1 MRTLWSVFQHLRGVY
16 LQGIKMSLEYFF
28 NPKSIVIVG
37 ASGSPGKFGNQI
49 LKNII
54 EVGYGGKVF
63 LVHPTRDGILGF
75 PAFKSIKDI
84 PGVPETAIVVLSS
97 DLVIDA
103 VEELARK
110 GVKNIILQSS
120 GFSEYNGEGKER
132 EKVLIRIAKENNM
145 RLIGPNTIGLIN
157 YRECFA
163 TTLTPVRSFKA
174 GEVSF
179 IGQSG
184 GLSGGLGWWQPNNL
198 RFNKIVHLGNTCDV
212 SEAELLRFLAQD
224 STTKVITA
232 YFRKITDEM
241 VDTVKEVSK
250 KKPVVMHCPEERR
263 KELIEAGAICASFY
277 TEIFELAKIFIH
289 SPKPVGNRVAIIGPS
304 SGAIDLA
311 VRSLEKN
318 GLKLAELNPNTVKAL
333 KAKVLSKRAKT
344 VNPIDYWPPN
354 YLDGLEV
361 GNKHKAAVE
370 ALLKDENVD
379 IIILVIELMKEI
391 EFDVRKA
398 FQKSAEKGLK
408 PIVAACIQIENESFE
423 RVVSGLYKLK
433 IPVFTE
439 VERAVKAAGVLVRYY
454 TRIQKGV

>member
-1 MRTLWSVFQHLRGVY
+1 
-16 LQGIKMSLEYFF
+16 MSLEHFF

-63 LVHPTRDGILGF
+63 LIHPQRDDILGF
-75 PAFKSIKDI
+75 PAFKRIKDI
-84 PGVPETAIVVLSS
+84 PMVPETAIVVLSS

-103 VEELARK
+103 VEELAKK

-132 EKVLIRIAKENNM
+132 EEVLIRIGKENNL

-157 YRECFA
+157 YRARFA
-163 TTLTPVRSFKA
+163 TTLTPVRSFEA

-184 GLSGGLGWWQPNNL
+184 GLSGGLGWWQPNDL

-212 SEAELLRFLAQD
+212 SEAELLRFFAQD

-232 YFRKITDEM
+232 YFRKITDDI
-241 VDTVKEVSK
+241 VDTIKEVSK
-250 KKPVVMHCPEERR
+250 KKPVVMHCPEERW
-263 KELIEAGAICASFY
+263 KELIEAGAICASIY
-277 TEIFELAKIFIH
+277 TEIFELAKIFID
-289 SPKPVGNRVAIIGPS
+289 SPKPMGNRVAIIGPS

-311 VRSLEKN
+311 VSSLEKN
-318 GLKLAELNPNTVKAL
+318 GLRLAELNPNTVKVL
-333 KAKVLSKRAKT
+333 KEKVLNERSKN
-344 VNPIDYWPPN
+344 VNPVDYWPPN
-354 YLDGLEV
+354 YLDGVEV
-361 GNKHKAAVE
+361 GDKHRAAVE
-370 ALLKDENVD
+370 VLLKDGNVD
-379 IIILVIELMKEI
+379 IIILVLELMKEI
-391 EFDVRKA
+391 EFDVIKA
-398 FQKSAEKGLK
+398 FKKAAGKRLK
-408 PIVAACIQIENESFE
+408 PIVAACIQIENESYE

-439 VERAVKAAGVLVRYY
+439 VERAVKATGALVRYY
-454 TRIQKGV
+454 KRIQKGF